1 MAAASHG
8 DDFLI
13 VMLLSANAD
22 INQQCNRSWKTAL
35 HCAAS
40 CNHSKVVRIL
50 LENGCDS
57 NIRSQCGLT
66 PLHCAT
72 LENHCEVVRILLENG
87 CNVNIPN
94 NGGET
99 ALHCAAYDNQSKV
112 VCILLENGCDAN
124 IKNNDGETA
133 LEIAEKEN
141 KNDAADAM
149 KSFTMSSK
157 PSSPSP
163 PLSHSGAIS
172 STATAGNVHFC
183 PPVTQRMRTS
193 TPTLEPPRQLAGKG
207 DEQVVEQ
214 QIQQIEQLRM
224 EGSSNDREIA
234 EATQQ
239 TVAIRVD
246 RKTQQPTAKAE
257 AEKKCTDD
265 EIVRVARLV
274 SCWEELVSLLSP
286 KLFSVGV
293 IDNIKKADQQPFMQ
307 ARKALAKWADYMVDK
322 ASRRMMIKTM
332 CVDMSLR
339 AQAI

>member
-1 MAAASHG
+1 MCHFG
-8 DDFLI
+8 DTRYFL
-13 VMLLSANAD
+13 
-22 INQQCNRSWKTAL
+22 QCNYL
-35 HCAAS
+35 E
-40 CNHSKVVRIL
+40 HSLVY
-50 LENGCDS
+50 
-57 NIRSQCGLT
+57 
-66 PLHCAT
+66 T
-72 LENHCEVVRILLENG
+72 LYYC
-87 CNVNIPN
+87 
-94 NGGET
+94 
-99 ALHCAAYDNQSKV
+99 
-112 VCILLENGCDAN
+112 
-124 IKNNDGETA
+124 KNFYCF
-133 LEIAEKEN
+133 I
-141 KNDAADAM
+141 
-149 KSFTMSSK
+149 
-157 PSSPSP
+157 
-163 PLSHSGAIS
+163 
-172 STATAGNVHFC
+172 
-183 PPVTQRMRTS
+183 TQTS